1 MISTLQHIRLLAPP
15 GPDTRQK
22 LRTSLIYAYSN
33 FTTYRDLFETAFVG
47 HEVLVG
53 DDPFA
58 VLERLPVISADT
70 LARVSEES
78 LAIVDGIV
86 DMETSSG
93 TTGVRKKRFI
103 SHEDDRDDHNF
114 MAELFRVAGISAHDR
129 VACLDTD
136 PVYLMVSFA
145 RALDTLGVDESY
157 VYSVGRDQGQTLDAL
172 VRLDPT
178 AIFAVPSMFERCW
191 PPLRRLYDAECTGSL
206 RMVVFL
212 GERVPHR
219 LRAQLE
225 SEHGIEVF
233 SYYGAAETSSLGI
246 ECTAHTG
253 IHLYTDRNLF
263 ELTNTN
269 NLSPTGEEMQTG
281 VLADTNN
288 LSPAGGEIQRGGLA
302 DTNRLS
308 PTGEEMQT
316 GARADT
322 NSLSPTGE
330 EIQRGGLVVTSLVQK
345 TVPLVRYALG
355 DEIVQLPGKCPCG
368 LLQPLVDVLGRAGD
382 SFSVLGSTAPLRLA
396 PALGL
401 QEVRRG
407 RLHAGRSHE
416 RRARHPHGPT
426 PRHDATPRK
435 AHERLATGRPTRI
448 GVPPDQQARV
458 PTVRLRGRV
467 LLHRLPEDEAGRRS
481 ERRREIIAQVFFIA
495 LAILSGAGISM
506 QAAMLGAVGTA
517 RTPAAAVWISL
528 LATVV
533 GLTSFVIYRSAT
545 SSIGLPPP
553 FDRPYIMIAFAIA
566 ATVALAFSARDI
578 EWYYVLTGLMPIP
591 FLVGAGFLAPRL
603 GVGLYISAAIAGQ
616 LTAAVLL
623 DHIGAFGG
631 NLIRADYIRLA
642 GIAALMTGVV
652 LIRGFR

>member
-1 MISTLQHIRLLAPP
+1 MTSTLQHIRLLAPP

-22 LRTSLIYAYSN
+22 LRASLIYAYSN

-47 HEVLVG
+47 HEVLVA
-53 DDPFA
+53 DDPLA

-145 RALDTLGVDESY
+145 RALDTLGVDEAY

-191 PPLRRLYDAECTGSL
+191 PSL
-206 RMVVFL
+206 RQFYDEAGSSSLRKVVFL

-269 NLSPTGEEMQTG
+269 R
-281 VLADTNN
+281 

-302 DTNRLS
+302 
-308 PTGEEMQT
+308 
-316 GARADT
+316 
-322 NSLSPTGE
+322 NSDG
-330 EIQRGGLVVTSLVQK
+330 QLVVTSLLQK

-355 DEIVQLPGKCPCG
+355 DEIVLLPGDCPCG
-368 LLQPLVDVLGRAGD
+368 LPHPRVDVLGRAGD
-382 SFSVLGSTAPLRLA
+382 SFAILGSTFHYDSFLRSVYRNLD
-396 PALGL
+396 
-401 QEVRRG
+401 EVG
-407 RLHAGRSHE
+407 YMQVV
-416 RRARHPHGPT
+416 
-426 PRHDATPRK
+426 
-435 AHERLATGRPTRI
+435 LATEAQDVLT
-448 GVPPDQQARV
+448 
-458 PTVRLRGRV
+458 V
-467 LLHRLPEDEAGRRS
+467 LLPDEMRPNEKR
-481 ERRREIIAQVFFIA
+481 
-495 LAILSGAGISM
+495 M
-506 QAAMLGAVGTA
+506 KD
-517 RTPAAAVWISL
+517 SL
-528 LATVV
+528 LADQLELEFL
-533 GLTSFVIYRSAT
+533 LTSKLASLRFDYVDESYFTGSRKMKLVDDQREGERS
-545 SSIGLPPP
+545 
-553 FDRPYIMIAFAIA
+553 
-566 ATVALAFSARDI
+566 
-578 EWYYVLTGLMPIP
+578 
-591 FLVGAGFLAPRL
+591 
-603 GVGLYISAAIAGQ
+603 
-616 LTAAVLL
+616 
-623 DHIGAFGG
+623 
-631 NLIRADYIRLA
+631 
-642 GIAALMTGVV
+642 
-652 LIRGFR
+652 